1 MSRLETNKFT
11 SQMYKSSLNMIKKT
25 KCILMTL
32 RYFNLSLRA
41 TFTLEIIEVPLRKAI
56 PKIWLKK
63 TSTKKMILKTM
74 FQ

>member
-1 MSRLETNKFT
+1 
-11 SQMYKSSLNMIKKT
+11 MIKKT

>member
-1 MSRLETNKFT
+1 
-11 SQMYKSSLNMIKKT
+11 
-25 KCILMTL
+25 MTL

-56 PKIWLKK
+56 HKIWLKK